1 MLNFLIVDKFIKE
14 ALIEDMPY
22 GDITTDLLIPQDSI
36 SSAILIAKEDGI
48 LCGIDVAKRVFEI
61 LDENIEFEK
70 IKSDGEPIKKGDILA
85 KIKGNTRAILKGER
99 LALNLLQRM
108 SGVATV
114 TNRLSQKIKGYRAIV
129 TDTRKTVPLL
139 RMLDKYGVFV
149 GGGKNHRYSLSD
161 AVLIKDNHIKA
172 VGSIKEA
179 IKRARENI
187 PHTMKIE
194 VEVRTMNEFEEALE
208 AGADIIML
216 DHFGL
221 DDMKKAVE
229 AASGKALI
237 EASGNITLENI
248 EEIAKTGVD
257 IISVGS
263 ITHSV
268 KSLDISLDFVEM

>member
-1 MLNFLIVDKFIKE
+1 
-14 ALIEDMPY
+14 
-22 GDITTDLLIPQDSI
+22 
-36 SSAILIAKEDGI
+36 
-48 LCGIDVAKRVFEI
+48 
-61 LDENIEFEK
+61 
-70 IKSDGEPIKKGDILA
+70 
-85 KIKGNTRAILKGER
+85 
-99 LALNLLQRM
+99 
-108 SGVATV
+108 
-114 TNRLSQKIKGYRAIV
+114 
-129 TDTRKTVPLL
+129 
-139 RMLDKYGVFV
+139 
-149 GGGKNHRYSLSD
+149 
-161 AVLIKDNHIKA
+161 
-172 VGSIKEA
+172 
-179 IKRARENI
+179 
-187 PHTMKIE
+187 MKIE

-268 KSLDISLDFVEM
+268 KVLILVLTL

>member
-1 MLNFLIVDKFIKE
+1 MLNFLIVDKLIKE

>member
-221 DDMKKAVE
+221 DDMKK
-229 AASGKALI
+229 L
-237 EASGNITLENI
+237 
-248 EEIAKTGVD
+248 
-257 IISVGS
+257 
-263 ITHSV
+263 
-268 KSLDISLDFVEM
+268 

>member
-1 MLNFLIVDKFIKE
+1 MLNFLVVDKLIRD

-22 GDITTDLLIPQDSI
+22 GDITTDLLIPQDST
-36 SSAILIAKEDGI
+36 SSAILVAKEDGI

-61 LDENIEFEK
+61 LDENVEFEK
-70 IKSDGEPIKKGDILA
+70 IKSDGETIKNGDILA

-108 SGVATV
+108 SGIATA
-114 TNRLSQKIKGYRAIV
+114 TNRLSQKIKGYRAVV

-139 RMLDKYGVFV
+139 RMLDKYAVFV

-172 VGSIKEA
+172 VGSVKEA
-179 IKRARENI
+179 IRRARESI

-194 VEVRTMNEFEEALE
+194 VEVKTMDEFEEAIE

-221 DDMKKAVE
+221 DEMKKAVGV
-229 AASGKALI
+229 ASGKALI

-257 IISVGS
+257 IISVGA

-268 KSLDISLDFVEM
+268 KSLDISLDFVE

>member
-1 MLNFLIVDKFIKE
+1 MLNFLIVDKLIKE

-36 SSAILIAKEDGI
+36 SSADLVAKEEGI

-70 IKSDGEPIKKGDILA
+70 VKSDGEIIKKGDVLA
-85 KIKGNTRAILKGER
+85 KINGNTRAILKGER

-108 SGVATV
+108 SGIATA
-114 TNRLSQKIKGYRAIV
+114 TYKLSQKIKSYKACV

-139 RMLDKYGVFV
+139 RMLDKYAVFV

-229 AASGKALI
+229 VASGKALI

-268 KSLDISLDFVEM
+268 KSLDISLDFAEM

>member
-1 MLNFLIVDKFIKE
+1 MLNFLVVDKLIRD

-22 GDITTDLLIPQDSI
+22 GDITTDLLIPQDST
-36 SSAILIAKEDGI
+36 SSAILVAKEDGI

-61 LDENIEFEK
+61 LDENVEFEK
-70 IKSDGEPIKKGDILA
+70 IKSDGETIKNGDILA

-108 SGVATV
+108 SGIATA
-114 TNRLSQKIKGYRAIV
+114 TNRLSQKIKGYRAVV

-139 RMLDKYGVFV
+139 RMLDKYAVFV

-179 IKRARENI
+179 IRRARESI

-194 VEVRTMNEFEEALE
+194 VEVKTMDEFEEAIE

-221 DDMKKAVE
+221 DEMKKAVGV
-229 AASGKALI
+229 ASGKALI

-257 IISVGS
+257 IISVGA

-268 KSLDISLDFVEM
+268 KSLDISLDFVE

>member
-1 MLNFLIVDKFIKE
+1 MLNFLVVDKLIKD

-22 GDITTDLLIPQDSI
+22 GDITTDLLIPQNST
-36 SSAILIAKEDGI
+36 SSAILIVKEDGI

-70 IKSDGEPIKKGDILA
+70 IKSDGEVIKKGDILA
-85 KIKGNTRAILKGER
+85 KINGNTRAILKGER

-108 SGVATV
+108 SGIATA
-114 TNRLSQKIKGYRAIV
+114 TYTLSQKIKGYKARV

-139 RMLDKYGVFV
+139 RILDKYAVFV

>member
-1 MLNFLIVDKFIKE
+1 MLNFLALDKLIKE

-22 GDITTDLLIPQDSI
+22 GDITTDLLIPQDSV
-36 SSAILIAKEDGI
+36 SSAIILAKEDGI
-48 LCGIDVAKRVFEI
+48 LCGIDVARRVFEI
-61 LDENIEFEK
+61 LDERTEFRK
-70 IKSDGEPIKKGDILA
+70 TKSDGQIIKKGDILA
-85 KIKGNTRAILKGER
+85 EIKGNTRAILKGER

-108 SGVATV
+108 SGIATA
-114 TNRLSQKIKGYRAIV
+114 TNRLSQLVKGYRAVV

-139 RMLDKYGVFV
+139 RMLDKYAVFV

-172 VGSIKEA
+172 VGSIREA
-179 IKRARENI
+179 IKRARESI

-194 VEVRTMNEFEEALE
+194 VEVRTMSEFEEALE

-216 DHFGL
+216 DHFGI

-229 AASGKALI
+229 RASGKVLL
-237 EASGNITLENI
+237 EASGNITPENI
-248 EEIAKTGVD
+248 VEIAKTGVD

-268 KSLDISLDFVEM
+268 KSLDISLDFTQM